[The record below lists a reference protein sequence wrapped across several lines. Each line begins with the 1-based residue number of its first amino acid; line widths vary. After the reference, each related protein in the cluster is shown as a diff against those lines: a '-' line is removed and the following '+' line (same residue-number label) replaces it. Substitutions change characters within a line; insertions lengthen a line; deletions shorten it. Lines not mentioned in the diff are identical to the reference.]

1 MKLETF
7 QTTIIWAQ
15 IDGNMHLRHSAYA
28 DIAAHARV
36 QILNQ
41 IGLDHKTFTSL
52 QLGPILFREELIY
65 LREVVLNETV
75 SVETTLTHSTAD
87 ASRWSFRHE
96 LYRSDGVKA
105 AVVNVDGA
113 WLDLTKRKLTIPPD
127 NVVAQLLGLPKS
139 EDYKQTDVPGK
150 AQ

>member
-1 MKLETF
+1 M
-7 QTTIIWAQ
+7 
-15 IDGNMHLRHSAYA
+15 
-28 DIAAHARV
+28 
-36 QILNQ
+36 
-41 IGLDHKTFTSL
+41 GLDHKTFTSL

-65 LREVVLNETV
+65 MREVVLNETI
-75 SVETTLTHSTAD
+75 SVKTTLTQSTPD

-105 AVVNVDGA
+105 AIVNVDGA
-113 WLDLTKRKLTIPPD
+113 WLDLTKRKLTTPPKD
-127 NVVAQLLGLPKS
+127 IVARLLDLPKS